1 MTPFI
6 LGKDHSKLFRQELLG
21 FKGTLVLLFA
31 FFRYILNCLPDLF
44 VAPMTKMGRSFEDDE
59 ENPSEAPDN
68 PSSSARS

>member
-1 MTPFI
+1 MTPVI

-21 FKGTLVLLFA
+21 FKRTMILLLTFSDN
-31 FFRYILNCLPDLF
+31 ILNCLPDLF
-44 VAPMTKMGRSFEDDE
+44 VAPMTKIGRSFEDDE